1 MMIQRFLSRLPG
13 ALALFASSSLA
24 FALTACGGNVIVDNS
39 SGGNGAGGG
48 SGGVATGG
56 TTSPTT
62 TGITTD
68 PTGTTAVL
76 ECPAGYTAC
85 NNSYCA
91 DLANDVENCGACGAI
106 CEGAY
111 CMGGD
116 CYYPPDCV
124 GCGQFITDGQGP
136 LCPGTSQDLY
146 DSLVNCVCAG
156 VCTFQCS
163 DNICTGQTATDSCI
177 TCVQDT
183 VNGCGNVFNE
193 CANDF

>member
-1 MMIQRFLSRLPG
+1 MMIQSFLSRLPG

-39 SGGNGAGGG
+39 SGGSGAGGG

-62 TGITTD
+62 TTST
-68 PTGTTAVL
+68 PTLTTATL
-76 ECPAGYTAC
+76 DCPPGYTPC

-91 DLANDVENCGACGAI
+91 DFANDSTNCGGCGAI
-106 CEGAY
+106 CSSGTY
-111 CMGGD
+111 CQGGI
-116 CYYPPDCV
+116 CVYPPDCV
-124 GCGQFITDGQGP
+124 SCGQFITEGQGT

-156 VCTFQCS
+156 VCAFQCS
-163 DNICTGQTATDSCI
+163 DNICTGQMATDPCLN
-177 TCVQDT
+177 CVQDT
-183 VNGCGNVFNE
+183 VNGCGNEFNE